1 MGTPWSPCTT
11 THHLPSICHWTTILT
26 PCRWRVGPPTAL
38 FPVVFTKSTHNLNII
53 QRSLRDTSA
62 VKTPSITAIVIE
74 DEPEIADL
82 IRFHLEREGIA
93 TTIAHSGQRG
103 LELVT
108 STVPSLVVLDLM
120 LPDLNGLQVCQRVRA
135 NAATAQTPIIMVTAK
150 GSESDII
157 AGLEAGADD
166 YVTKP
171 FSPKVLV
178 ARVRT
183 TLRRLQL
190 AATGADKAD
199 RRELIGGRLVIDTAR
214 HVVLGDGVP
223 VDLTITEFRLLN
235 FLAQRPGFVRTRDQI
250 ISAVHGQN
258 TRLSTRTV
266 DVHVT
271 ALRMKLRDLQ
281 SAIETIRGVGYR
293 FSEVGSVEATVVDG

>member
-1 MGTPWSPCTT
+1 M
-11 THHLPSICHWTTILT
+11 
-26 PCRWRVGPPTAL
+26 
-38 FPVVFTKSTHNLNII
+38 
-53 QRSLRDTSA
+53 
-62 VKTPSITAIVIE
+62 KTPSITAIVIE